1 MSNSRPYSNNQ
12 DKVPLGLNEGDI
24 SFIYILRFLKD
35 AYKTIAIT
43 SMAGLVISAVY
54 LTVTPNQYEAVA
66 QIMMAQVSTTNNNN
80 NKPSLLFVNIEEPV
94 HLIGRL
100 SSPTSFTPQVIEAC
114 GFQDQANAA
123 LALSKSIKLTAPK
136 GVANLVE
143 LKTFGPT
150 PQSAQECNLGV
161 FELIK
166 TTQSQIVAPYI
177 SDVKVTLDGD
187 IERLANARE
196 LVSRADK
203 SGSDIGVAY
212 LSTRDEIRDL
222 LNEIAMLRS
231 VVISSQNRATR
242 LVAPIYANNTPIA
255 PKKVTALAAG
265 ILGGLCLGLLI
276 AWIRQVVFRLKA
288 DMLKGCNGMARGDG
302 Y

>member
-1 MSNSRPYSNNQ
+1 MSDSRPYSNNQ

-43 SMAGLVISAVY
+43 SMIGLVISAVY

-66 QIMMAQVSTTNNNN
+66 QIAMAQVSTTNNN
-80 NKPSLLFVNIEEPV
+80 KPNLLFVNIEEPV
-94 HLIGRL
+94 LLIARL

-136 GVANLVE
+136 GIANLVE

-187 IERLANARE
+187 IERLAKARE

-203 SGSDIGVAY
+203 SGSAIGAAY

-231 VVISSQNRATR
+231 VVISSQNRTTR

-255 PKKVTALAAG
+255 PKKVIALAAG
-265 ILGGLCLGLLI
+265 ILGGFCLGLLI

-288 DMLKGCNGMARGDG
+288 DMLGGCNGMARGNG
-302 Y
+302 C